1 MLMIRP
7 QPRSLMPSI
16 TWRVTLNTLFRLV
29 LITAIQSCSVMRLNT
44 ESRVMPALLT
54 QEPPGT
60 AHRGDGVKPP
70 RAGFEVGDVALG
82 GVHAEARAAHRVEP
96 FVL

>member
-1 MLMIRP
+1 MVWPNWPLIAFTDEMLMTRP

-29 LITAIQSCSVMRLNT
+29 LITSIQSRSVMRLNR

-54 QEPPGT
+54 RMSTPPT
-60 AHRGDGVKPP
+60 IERT
-70 RAGFEVGDVALG
+70 L
-82 GVHAEARAAHRVEP
+82 
-96 FVL
+96 